1 MPIIPAQNNRQ
12 IANHRMSKSQS
23 ILVLILEK
31 CKKKEKKE
39 NIHFSLFLVKYI
51 IKIYI
56 LIKFSLLK
64 FCIIEYFNL
73 NLRILCF
80 NKKKIKSLLFRNYA
94 QCIKIV

>member
-23 ILVLILEK
+23 ILVLILWK
-31 CKKKEKKE
+31 NVKKKEKKK
-39 NIHFSLFLVKYI
+39 NIHFSLFLVEYI

-64 FCIIEYFNL
+64 FRIIEYFNL

-80 NKKKIKSLLFRNYA
+80 NKKKN
-94 QCIKIV
+94 

>member
-39 NIHFSLFLVKYI
+39 NIHFSLFLVEYI
-51 IKIYI
+51 VKIYI

-64 FCIIEYFNL
+64 FRIIEYFNL

-80 NKKKIKSLLFRNYA
+80 KKKIKSLLFRNYA